1 MRWIRTTGV
10 QPRTQ
15 AEKVYVKY
23 RCGLVSKQPYP
34 VKGQRWSHTG
44 QDFDIIA
51 YFAVDE
57 REEAA

>member
-1 MRWIRTTGV
+1 
-10 QPRTQ
+10 
-15 AEKVYVKY
+15 
-23 RCGLVSKQPYP
+23 VSKQPYP